1 MRHLFLIFILSAVNI
16 NMSFAQENN
25 QNNAQDF
32 AVIISRI
39 EGQEPISLK
48 EWLNYTKLDYKLKAS
63 SEANKSSDVAD
74 NELTFFSDENG
85 QKVPFKFNKG
95 TISTQ
100 NPSKETLFKMFLIS
114 KRLSATLKSN
124 TGKIFSDSD
133 FYKQ

>member
-1 MRHLFLIFILSAVNI
+1 MRHLFLLFILSAINI
-16 NMSFAQENN
+16 NTSFAQENDKKI
-25 QNNAQDF
+25 AQDF

-74 NELTFFSDENG
+74 NELTFFSETNG
-85 QKVPFKFNKG
+85 KKVMFQFNKG

-124 TGKIFSDSD
+124 TGKVFSDDD

>member
-1 MRHLFLIFILSAVNI
+1 MRHLFLLFILSAVNI
-16 NMSFAQENN
+16 NISFAQENN
-25 QNNAQDF
+25 QNKAQDF

-74 NELTFFSDENG
+74 NELTFFLDENG
-85 QKVPFKFNKG
+85 KEVPFKFNKG

-124 TGKIFSDSD
+124 TGKTFSDSD